1 MFIPLNMHTET
12 TFTNEV
18 INPDLLPKYE
28 NVQLNRLHPD
38 YWKIIGINL
47 LIFFT
52 LLGITMAA
60 LLWFVDEVKPNA
72 KWIIPVYITLLVSS
86 FLLFRVSFKKRGY
99 AIRTHDVIYKSGIIA
114 ESTTIVPLNRIQ
126 HIELNEGLF
135 SRIYKLGSL
144 QLFTAGGQ
152 TGHIHIS
159 GIAID
164 EAKRIRDLLLNK
176 LEQLENPATALNP
189 NE

>member
-1 MFIPLNMHTET
+1 MATET
-12 TFTNEV
+12 SFTNEV
-18 INPDLLPKYE
+18 IDLDSLPKHE
-28 NVQLNRLHPD
+28 DVELSRSHPD
-38 YWKIIGINL
+38 YWKIICINL
-47 LIFFT
+47 LIFFG
-52 LLGITMAA
+52 LLGITIGI
-60 LLWFVDEVKPNA
+60 LLFFDEIRPNA
-72 KWIIPVYITLLVSS
+72 KWMIPVYLALLAS
-86 FLLFRVSFKKRGY
+86 FFLVFRIGFKKRGY

-114 ESTTIVPLNRIQ
+114 ESTTIIPLNRIQ

-164 EAKRIRDLLLNK
+164 EAKRIRDLLLKK
-176 LEQLENPATALNP
+176 LDLPENPTTEMNP
-189 NE
+189 DE

>member
-1 MFIPLNMHTET
+1 MTTET
-12 TFTNEV
+12 FFTNEV
-18 INPDLLPKYE
+18 IDLDLLPKYE
-28 NVQLNRLHPD
+28 EIQLSRPHSD
-38 YWKIIGINL
+38 YWKIICINL
-47 LIFFT
+47 LIFFG
-52 LLGITMAA
+52 LLGLAIGM
-60 LLWFVDEVKPNA
+60 LLFFVDEVRPNA
-72 KWIIPVYITLLVSS
+72 KWIIPLYLAFLATF
-86 FLLFRVSFKKRGY
+86 FLLFRASFKKRGY

-126 HIELNEGLF
+126 HIELNEGIF

-152 TGHIHIS
+152 TGHIHIA

-164 EAKRIRDLLLNK
+164 DAKRIRDLLLKK
-176 LEQLENPATALNP
+176 LDLLENSIKELNA

>member
-1 MFIPLNMHTET
+1 MNTET

-18 INPDLLPKYE
+18 INLDFLPKYE
-28 NVQLNRLHPD
+28 TIQLSRPHPY
-38 YWKIIGINL
+38 YWKIICINL
-47 LIFFT
+47 LIFFS
-52 LLGITMAA
+52 LLGITIAV
-60 LLWFVDEVKPNA
+60 LIFFVDEVKPNA
-72 KWIIPVYITLLVSS
+72 KWIIPLYVVLLTSF
-86 FLLFRVSFKKRGY
+86 FLLFRVSFNKRGY
-99 AIRTHDVIYKSGIIA
+99 AVRTHDVIYKSGIIA

-135 SRIYKLGSL
+135 SRMYKLGSL

-164 EAKRIRDLLLNK
+164 EAKNIRDLLLNK
-176 LEQLENPATALNP
+176 LEQLEAPKTALNTD
-189 NE
+189 E

>member
-1 MFIPLNMHTET
+1 MATET
-12 TFTNEV
+12 SFTNEV
-18 INPDLLPKYE
+18 IDLDSLPKHE
-28 NVQLNRLHPD
+28 DVQLSRSHPD
-38 YWKIIGINL
+38 YWKIICINL
-47 LIFFT
+47 LIFFG
-52 LLGITMAA
+52 LLGITIGI
-60 LLWFVDEVKPNA
+60 LLFFDEIRPNA
-72 KWIIPVYITLLVSS
+72 KWMIPVYLVLLAS
-86 FLLFRVSFKKRGY
+86 FFLVFRISFKKRGY

-114 ESTTIVPLNRIQ
+114 ESTTIIPLNRIQ

-164 EAKRIRDLLLNK
+164 EAKRIRDLLLKK
-176 LEQLENPATALNP
+176 LDLPENPTTEMNP
-189 NE
+189 DE

>member
-1 MFIPLNMHTET
+1 MHTET

-18 INPDLLPKYE
+18 INLDLLPKYE
-28 NVQLNRLHPD
+28 TIQLNRPHPD
-38 YWKIIGINL
+38 YWKIICINL
-47 LIFFT
+47 LLFFG
-52 LLGITMAA
+52 LLAILVGI
-60 LLWFVDEVKPNA
+60 LLFFVDEMKPNA
-72 KWIIPVYITLLVSS
+72 VWIIPSYLVLLCS
-86 FLLFRVSFKKRGY
+86 FFFLFRVSFKKRGY

-135 SRIYKLGSL
+135 SRMYNLGSL

-164 EAKRIRDLLLNK
+164 EAKHIRDLLLNK
-176 LEQLENPATALNP
+176 LEQLETSITALNT

>member
-1 MFIPLNMHTET
+1 MTTET
-12 TFTNEV
+12 SFTNEV
-18 INPDLLPKYE
+18 IDLDFLPKHE
-28 NVQLNRLHPD
+28 DVQLSRPHPD
-38 YWKIIGINL
+38 YWKIICINL
-47 LIFFT
+47 LIFFG
-52 LLGITMAA
+52 LLGITIGI
-60 LLWFVDEVKPNA
+60 LLFFDEIRPNA
-72 KWIIPVYITLLVSS
+72 KWIIPVYLALLAIF
-86 FLLFRVSFKKRGY
+86 FLVFRISFKKRGY

-164 EAKRIRDLLLNK
+164 EAKRIRDLLLKK
-176 LEQLENPATALNP
+176 LDLLENPTNEMKP

>member
-1 MFIPLNMHTET
+1 MHTDT

-18 INPDLLPKYE
+18 INLDLLPKYE
-28 NVQLNRLHPD
+28 HIQLNRPHLD
-38 YWKIIGINL
+38 YWKIICINL
-47 LIFFT
+47 TIFFG
-52 LLGITMAA
+52 LLGI
-60 LLWFVDEVKPNA
+60 LLSMLLFFIDELKPIA
-72 KWIIPVYITLLVSS
+72 MWMIPLYLVLLVSF
-86 FLLFRVSFKKRGY
+86 FLLFRLSFKKRGY

-135 SRIYKLGSL
+135 SRMYKLGSL

-176 LEQLENPATALNP
+176 LEQLETPTTALNT

>member
-1 MFIPLNMHTET
+1 MHTET

-18 INPDLLPKYE
+18 INLDLLPNYE
-28 NVQLNRLHPD
+28 NIQLSRPHRD
-38 YWKIIGINL
+38 YWKIICINL
-47 LIFFT
+47 LIFFG
-52 LLGITMAA
+52 LLGITMGI
-60 LLWFVDEVKPNA
+60 LLFFVDEVKPNA
-72 KWIIPVYITLLVSS
+72 KWIIPVYIILLTSF

-135 SRIYKLGSL
+135 SRIYQLGSL

-176 LEQLENPATALNP
+176 LEQLENPTELNP

>member
-1 MFIPLNMHTET
+1 MTTET
-12 TFTNEV
+12 VFTNEV
-18 INPDLLPKYE
+18 IDLDLLPKYE
-28 NVQLNRLHPD
+28 DLQLSRPHPD
-38 YWKIIGINL
+38 YWKIICINL
-47 LIFFT
+47 LIFFG
-52 LLGITMAA
+52 LLGITIGI
-60 LLWFVDEVKPNA
+60 LLFFIDELKPNA
-72 KWIIPVYITLLVSS
+72 KWIIPLYLFFLAI
-86 FLLFRVSFKKRGY
+86 FLLLYRASFKKRGY
-99 AIRTHDVIYKSGIIA
+99 AVRTHDVIYKSGIIA

-126 HIELNEGLF
+126 HIELNEGIF

-164 EAKRIRDLLLNK
+164 EAKRIRDLLLKK
-176 LEQLENPATALNP
+176 LDLLENPTTELNL